1 MCRNYYKRAQI
12 YKILNNEDSILLR
25 ITNALPHGSRAEI
38 AVLLGVSKSLVM
50 KVLKGKRRND
60 EVLRA
65 AENKFL
71 VAGLDCL
78 PFAEFQE
85 IALLIFERRG
95 AQNPQAA
102 FMKEVVLPQFKPTQF
117 NFSNL
122 PLN

>member
-1 MCRNYYKRAQI
+1 M
-12 YKILNNEDSILLR
+12 NNEDSILLR
-25 ITNALPHGSRAEI
+25 ITDVLPYGARAEI